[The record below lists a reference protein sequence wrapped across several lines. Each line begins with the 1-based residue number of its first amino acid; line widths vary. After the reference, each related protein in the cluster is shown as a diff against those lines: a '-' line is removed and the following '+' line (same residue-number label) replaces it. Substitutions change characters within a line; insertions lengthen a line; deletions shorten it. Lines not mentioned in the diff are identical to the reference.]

1 MSIYRRF
8 FFLITILSFLL
19 LFFLDMDGEST
30 NDVIVVGGD
39 GTTEYSTIPL
49 MMAFEEPT
57 TVNPVAVDNEPV
69 EMKPESQQE
78 PITELVVPPAVN
90 TAATTVTS
98 IRLGS
103 GADDNPTT
111 AVGDENMDTRAHR
124 TRSRGR
130 RSQRSQIRSR
140 RSRSR
145 RSRSR
150 RSHRSQS
157 RSDDDDFYVQIA
169 DDEISA
175 ELGAGRN
182 RGGQKTARGGRRA
195 KKLAITG
202 RRGGKAT
209 HESRVSGKVNRGT
222 RGGRKSAR
230 GSRRGR
236 KTTECV
242 TARTM
247 WTERLRPISLR
258 QNKKSKAKLMTDLQ
272 KLLNK
277 KKT

>member
-1 MSIYRRF
+1 
-8 FFLITILSFLL
+8 
-19 LFFLDMDGEST
+19 MDGERT
-30 NDVIVVGGD
+30 NDHTVVGED
-39 GTTEYSTIPL
+39 ATTEFSTIPL
-49 MMAFEEPT
+49 MMEFREPE
-57 TVNPVAVDNEPV
+57 TVNPVTVNQEPV
-69 EMKPESQQE
+69 EMAPEPQQE
-78 PITELVVPPAVN
+78 PIAELTVPPAVN
-90 TAATTVTS
+90 TAVTTVTA

-103 GADDNPTT
+103 GADDTPTT
-111 AVGDENMDTRAHR
+111 TESADVEDENTDRRARR

-130 RSQRSQIRSR
+130 RSRRSRRGRRSRSRSRRSR

-145 RSRSR
+145 
-150 RSHRSQS
+150 
-157 RSDDDDFYVQIA
+157 SDDGDFYVQIA

-175 ELGAGRN
+175 ELAAGSSRG
-182 RGGQKTARGGRRA
+182 GGQKTARGGRRA

-209 HESRVSGKVNRGT
+209 HESRVSGKASRGT

-247 WTERLRPISLR
+247 WYERLRPLSLNR
-258 QNKKSKAKLMTDLQ
+258 NKK
-272 KLLNK
+272 
-277 KKT
+277 